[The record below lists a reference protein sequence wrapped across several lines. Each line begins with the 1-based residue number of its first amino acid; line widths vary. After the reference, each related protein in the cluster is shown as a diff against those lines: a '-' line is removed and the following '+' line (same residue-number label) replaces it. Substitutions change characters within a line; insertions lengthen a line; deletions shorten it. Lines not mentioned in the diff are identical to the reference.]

1 MPARRRG
8 RRDLEAD
15 YPPKRFAAK
24 LRRLADAI
32 ETGGT
37 FRIQIA
43 GERVVVPASAVIN
56 LEHERSADEEEIEF
70 QLRWSLAPRPAPAP
84 GPRARP
90 PAAAQPRPRPHSPM
104 TRAPR

>member
-84 GPRARP
+84 GRP
-90 PAAAQPRPRPHSPM
+90 PRRPRGRGRRS
-104 TRAPR
+104 R